1 MARLV
6 GKLGVGSFLASLDK
20 ETVDKIMRLKD
31 APELMKDVST
41 AAASLKIIN
50 IILANSSAIMPELLE
65 LLEHASGMTEQ
76 EIMDLDA
83 AEFVDLLDA
92 FFSRADT
99 WDFFMRV
106 SRLISTER

>member
-1 MARLV
+1 MFRLV
-6 GKLGVGSFLASLDK
+6 GKLGVGTFLSSLDK
-20 ETVDKIMRLKD
+20 DTVDKILKLRD

-41 AAASLKIIN
+41 AAASLKITN
-50 IILANSSAIMPELLE
+50 IILVNMDAIKPELYELLE
-65 LLEHASGMTEQ
+65 RASGMTEQ
-76 EIMDLDA
+76 EIVDLDVVD
-83 AEFVDLLDA
+83 FIDLLDA